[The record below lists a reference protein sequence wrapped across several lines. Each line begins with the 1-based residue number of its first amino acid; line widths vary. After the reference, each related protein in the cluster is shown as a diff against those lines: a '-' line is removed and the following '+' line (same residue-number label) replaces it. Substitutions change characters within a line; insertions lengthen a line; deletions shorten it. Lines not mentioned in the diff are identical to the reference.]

1 LSLEPVLRKEAIAM
15 GMIRMGGKE
24 GEVIQ
29 SVGQMVGKFT
39 GELFPKLGVWEKQ
52 LIQSPDS
59 LEVIEREVQEAFLL
73 GAGMVTS
80 GLIAVVLLSKDLE
93 RKSESTRREF
103 YYPLAPGRTRDIRV
117 RLLGGFF
124 MWVSSLYC
132 EPKKGVFRRA
142 RPDAVGLYVELAQ
155 FGFGKGVT
163 PAVQSTVSR
172 QAALSPS
179 FQFATNELARNGLR
193 LDIKSVRRIT
203 NQCGENLLQLRKNR
217 IFEWRNNKMPRGNSL
232 AAKRVS
238 VQIDG
243 GRTRLREALKTAAPA
258 ADKPDS
264 DGLLQQDAAA
274 RSKPVSKSSFN
285 PQWREPK
292 LCTIFVHDENGRME
306 KHSKATMDGTF
317 EGPDAIAE
325 LVAMHLH
332 RLGAAQALSIT
343 FVADGATWIWERI
356 ESIVEMAGIPAEV
369 KIYQVLDCCHGVHHI
384 SLALACLGLNE
395 AERMPLYRA
404 MRTMLRNGQWQ
415 QVVEDLRDLA
425 EDNQWPSTI
434 ATEIEYLQKH
444 GEAGRLS
451 YVHFRKLGI
460 PLGSGSIESSIRR
473 VINNRMKG
481 NGMYWRA
488 DNAETML
495 QLRCQVISDRWDESM
510 TAMRNMN
517 RQTSQTDWRWVPSPM
532 NIKAEANKPE
542 AQKPKKSLGKT

>member
-1 LSLEPVLRKEAIAM
+1 M
-15 GMIRMGGKE
+15 GMSRMSGKD

-29 SVGQMVGKFT
+29 TVGQMVGKFT
-39 GELFPKLGVWEKQ
+39 GELFPKLGAWEEQ
-52 LIQSPDS
+52 LMQSPDS
-59 LEVIEREVQEAFLL
+59 LEAIEREVQDAFLL

-93 RKSESTRREF
+93 QKSEATRRGF
-103 YYPLAPGRTRDIRV
+103 DYPLARGRDRDVRIRLV
-117 RLLGGFF
+117 GGFF
-124 MWVSSLYC
+124 MWISSLYC
-132 EPKKGVFRRA
+132 EPKKGVFRRT
-142 RPDAVGLYVELAQ
+142 RPDAVGLYIELTQ

-163 PAVQSTVSR
+163 PAVQSAVSR

-179 FQFATNELARNGLR
+179 FQFAANELSRNGLR
-193 LDIKSVRRIT
+193 LDVKSVRRIA
-203 NQCGENLLQLRKNR
+203 NQCGENLLRLRKQR
-217 IFEWRNNKMPRGNSL
+217 ILDWRNRKMTRGNSL
-232 AAKRVS
+232 AGKRVS

-243 GRTRLREALKTAAPA
+243 GRTRLREALRKTTRV

-264 DGLLQQDAAA
+264 DGLLQQNAAA
-274 RSKPVSKSSFN
+274 RSKAASKTSFV

-306 KHSKATMDGTF
+306 KHSQTTIDGTF

-325 LVAMHLH
+325 LVAMHLY
-332 RLGAAQALSIT
+332 RMGADQALSIT

-356 ESIVEMAGIPAEV
+356 DSILEMASIPAEV
-369 KIYQVLDCCHGVHHI
+369 KIHQVLDCCHGVHHV

-395 AERMPLYRA
+395 AERMPLYRV
-404 MRTMLRNGQWQ
+404 MRTMLRNGQWK
-415 QVVEDLRDLA
+415 QVVDDLSDLA

-434 ATEIEYLQKH
+434 ATEIEYLRKH

-473 VINNRMKG
+473 VVNNRMKA
-481 NGMYWRA
+481 NGMFWRA

-495 QLRCQVISDRWDESM
+495 QLRCQVISDRWDENM
-510 TAMRNMN
+510 AAMRNMN
-517 RQTSQTDWRWVPSPM
+517 RQTSHQDWRWVPKPM
-532 NIKAEANKPE
+532 NPKVEANKSD
-542 AQKPKKSLGKT
+542 AQKLMKSQEKT

>member
-1 LSLEPVLRKEAIAM
+1 LQQILRKEAIAM
-15 GMIRMGGKE
+15 GMTKMGGKD

-39 GELFPKLGVWEKQ
+39 GELFPKLGQWEEQ
-52 LIQSPDS
+52 LMHSPDC
-59 LEVIEREVQEAFLL
+59 LEAIESEVKEAFLL
-73 GAGMVTS
+73 GAGMITS

-93 RKSESTRREF
+93 RKSEATRRGF
-103 YYPLAPGRTRDIRV
+103 DYPLARGRTRDIRI

-132 EPKKGVFRRA
+132 EPKKGVFRRT
-142 RPDAVGLYVELAQ
+142 RLDATGIYIELVQ

-172 QAALSPS
+172 QAAMSPS
-179 FQFATNELARNGLR
+179 FQFATNELARNGLK
-193 LDIKSVRRIT
+193 LDIKSVCRIT
-203 NQCGENLLQLRKNR
+203 NQCGENLLQLRKQR
-217 IFEWRNNKMPRGNSL
+217 MLDWRNSNMTRGSSL
-232 AAKRVS
+232 AGKRVS

-243 GRTRLREALKTAAPA
+243 GRTRLREALKKAVPA

-306 KHSKATMDGTF
+306 KHSQATIDGTF
-317 EGPDAIAE
+317 TGPDAISE

-332 RLGAAQALSIT
+332 RMGAAQALSIT

-356 ESIVEMAGIPAEV
+356 DSIVEMAGIPAEV

-384 SLALACLGLNE
+384 SLALARLGLNE

-415 QVVEDLRDLA
+415 QVVGDLSDLA
-425 EDNQWPSTI
+425 EDNKWPSNI
-434 ATEIEYLQKH
+434 ATEIEYLRKH

-460 PLGSGSIESSIRR
+460 PLGSGAIESSIRR

-510 TAMRNMN
+510 SAMRNMN
-517 RQTSQTDWRWVPSPM
+517 RKTSHEDWRWVPNPM
-532 NIKAEANKPE
+532 NLKVEASKSD
-542 AQKPKKSLGKT
+542 AQKTTKSQGKA

>member
-1 LSLEPVLRKEAIAM
+1 M
-15 GMIRMGGKE
+15 GMVRMGGKD
-24 GEVIQ
+24 GELIQ

-39 GELFPKLGVWEKQ
+39 GELYPKLAMWENQ
-52 LIQSPDS
+52 LMQSPES
-59 LEVIEREVQEAFLL
+59 LETVEHEVKAAFLH

-93 RKSESTRREF
+93 QKCEETRCGF
-103 YYPLAPGRTRDIRV
+103 DYPLARGRNRDIRI

-132 EPKKGVFRRA
+132 EPKKGVFRRT
-142 RPDAVGLYVELAQ
+142 RPDATGLYVELAQ

-163 PAVQSTVSR
+163 PAVQSSVSR

-179 FQFATNELARNGLR
+179 FQFAANELARNGLK
-193 LDIKSVRRIT
+193 LDAKSVRRIA
-203 NQCGENLLQLRKNR
+203 NQCGENLLQLRKQR
-217 IFEWRNNKMPRGNSL
+217 ILEWRNRKLTPGNSL
-232 AAKRVS
+232 AGKRVS

-243 GRTRLREALKTAAPA
+243 GRTRLRDALRKSIPTP
-258 ADKPDS
+258 DLPDS

-274 RSKPVSKSSFN
+274 RSKPVSKSSFD

-292 LCTIFVHDENGRME
+292 LCTIFVHGEDGRME
-306 KHSKATMDGTF
+306 KHSQATIDGTF

-332 RLGAAQALSIT
+332 RMGAAQALSIT
-343 FVADGATWIWERI
+343 FVADGAAWIWERI
-356 ESIVEMAGIPAEV
+356 ETIVEMACIPDEV
-369 KIYQVLDCCHGVHHI
+369 KIYQVLDCCHGAHHV

-395 AERMPLYRA
+395 AERMPLYRV
-404 MRTMLRNGQWQ
+404 MRTMLRNGQWK
-415 QVVEDLRDLA
+415 QVVDDLSQLA

-434 ATEIEYLQKH
+434 ATEIEYLRKH

-473 VINNRMKG
+473 VVNNRMKS
-481 NGMYWRA
+481 NGMFWLA
-488 DNAETML
+488 ENAETML
-495 QLRCQVISDRWDESM
+495 QLRCQVMSDRWDESVA
-510 TAMRNMN
+510 AMRNMN
-517 RQTSQTDWRWVPSPM
+517 RKTSHGDWRWTPRPM
-532 NIKAEANKPE
+532 NQKVEANRSD
-542 AQKPKKSLGKT
+542 AQKLTKSQGKT

>member
-1 LSLEPVLRKEAIAM
+1 MEANAM
-15 GMIRMGGKE
+15 GTSRMGSKD
-24 GEVIQ
+24 GELIE

-39 GELFPKLGVWEKQ
+39 GQLYSKLGGWENQ
-52 LIQSPDS
+52 LMQSPDS
-59 LEVIEREVQEAFLL
+59 LEAVEREIQEAFLY

-93 RKSESTRREF
+93 RKSEETRRGF
-103 YYPLAPGRTRDIRV
+103 DYPLARGRNRNIRI

-124 MWVSSLYC
+124 MWISSLYC
-132 EPKKGVFRRA
+132 EPKKGVFRRTN
-142 RPDAVGLYVELAQ
+142 PEVSGLYIELAQ

-163 PAVQSTVSR
+163 PAVQSTVAR

-179 FQFATNELARNGLR
+179 FKFAVNELARNGLK
-193 LDIKSVRRIT
+193 LDTKTVRRIT
-203 NQCGENLLQLRKNR
+203 NQCGENLLQLRKQR
-217 IFEWRNNKMPRGNSL
+217 ILDWRMGKMTRGDSL
-232 AAKRVS
+232 AGKRVS

-243 GRTRLREALKTAAPA
+243 GRTRLREALKNAVRIQ
-258 ADKPDS
+258 DNPDS

-274 RSKPVSKSSFN
+274 RSKPVSKSSYA

-306 KHSKATMDGTF
+306 KHSQATIDGTF

-332 RLGAAQALSIT
+332 RMGAAQALSIT
-343 FVADGATWIWERI
+343 FVSDGATWIWERI
-356 ESIVEMAGIPAEV
+356 DAIVSKAGIPAEV
-369 KIYQVLDCCHGVHHI
+369 KIHQVLDCCHGVHHI

-395 AERMPLYRA
+395 AERMPLYRV

-415 QVVEDLRDLA
+415 QVVDDLSDLA
-425 EDNQWPSTI
+425 EDKKWPSSI
-434 ATEIEYLQKH
+434 ATEIEYLRKH

-451 YVHFRKLGI
+451 YVYFRKIGI

-473 VINNRMKG
+473 VVNNRMKG
-481 NGMYWRA
+481 NGMFWRA

-495 QLRCQVISDRWDESM
+495 QLRCQVTSERWDESVA
-510 TAMRNMN
+510 AMRNMN
-517 RQTSQTDWRWVPSPM
+517 RKTNHHDWRWIPNPM
-532 NIKAEANKPE
+532 NLKVEANKQDDP
-542 AQKPKKSLGKT
+542 KIKKSQGKM